1 MRVLSLLLSCLLLF
15 SCSEK
20 ITEASLPNLNG
31 YWEIEK
37 VVFPNGDSKDYTV
50 NATIDYIEVKE
61 KEGFRKK
68 VQPLLDGGFL
78 TSNDAQPFTI
88 QKQQEVFLMR
98 YKNKLS
104 SWEETIISVDST
116 SLVLKNDAQIT
127 YIYKRYQP
135 LKLE

>member
-1 MRVLSLLLSCLLLF
+1 MRVYSLLLSCLLLF

-20 ITEASLPNLNG
+20 ITEASLPYLNG

-61 KEGFRKK
+61 NEGFRKK

-78 TSNDAQPFTI
+78 TSNDAQAFTI
-88 QKQQEVFLMR
+88 YKQDEVFLLR
-98 YKNKLS
+98 YKNNLS
-104 SWEETIISVDST
+104 SWEETIVRVDST
-116 SLVLKNDAQIT
+116 SLALKNDAQIT

-135 LKLE
+135 IKLE